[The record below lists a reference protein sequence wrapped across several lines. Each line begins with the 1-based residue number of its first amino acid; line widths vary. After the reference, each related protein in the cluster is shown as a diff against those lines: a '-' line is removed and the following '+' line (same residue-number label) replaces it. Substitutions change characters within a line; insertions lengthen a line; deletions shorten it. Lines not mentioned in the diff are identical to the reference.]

1 MRCWYHIDVVAPYV
15 GFILTSLKI
24 NNCTENDRA
33 NGVDGQMKPR
43 QYAFVLLILS
53 SLFAFRVLAQLVQAW
68 HPVDFLPPYS
78 VWHSGALP
86 YGLLVGVQGVILA
99 ACLRIV
105 WGIFKGRLVPSVQ
118 KGKILLALGI
128 IYLLGMC
135 ARLMIGLTIA
145 PDHYWFGAKLP
156 TLFHLVLA
164 SFVILYGRFHFIA
177 SQYSFSK
184 RQSEPA

>member
-15 GFILTSLKI
+15 GFILTPLKI
-24 NNCTENDRA
+24 NDFTEIARA
-33 NGVDGQMKPR
+33 NGVDCQMTPR
-43 QYAFVLLILS
+43 QYALILLILS
-53 SLFAFRVLAQLVQAW
+53 SLFGFQVLAQFVQAW

-118 KGKILLALGI
+118 KGKILFALGN
-128 IYLLGMC
+128 IYLFGMC
-135 ARLMIGLTIA
+135 ARLMVGLTIA
-145 PDHYWFGAKLP
+145 PDHYWFGATLP
-156 TLFHLVLA
+156 TVFHLVLA
-164 SFVILYGRFHFIA
+164 SFVILYGRIHYIA
-177 SQYSFSK
+177 SQSSFSK
-184 RQSEPA
+184 RQSGSA